1 MTDVSQLSCFRPSR
15 ASFVNP
21 KPILFFLLLCCAT
34 LGWTQDLFPLRDIRP
49 GLKGVGRTVFHG
61 NQVEEFQVQILGVL
75 ENLTPR
81 QTIILAKLSGGPLE
95 QTGVMQGMSGSPVY
109 IDGKLAGAVALGF
122 PFSKEAIA
130 GIQPIEQM
138 LSASPLPEH
147 ASLAPRQLPAI
158 QKVTSLVPSPDSSHA
173 PISLFGGMREIF
185 TPLSLSG
192 FTPRTLQVFSSGFQS
207 MGFDPQQGVSS
218 GTPISQAITGTVAP
232 GSMISVQLL
241 SGDFA
246 ISADGTVTY
255 INGKRVY
262 AFGHRFLD
270 SGTTEMPFARADVVA
285 LLPTLNSS
293 FKLSAAR
300 EWVGTITSDVS
311 TAIYGTIGQRAHT
324 IPMTI
329 AVQPLSHPA
338 QNYHVQVVNDR
349 LLTPFITQ
357 AAVFSTLD
365 ATQRTVGTGSIR
377 LHGRID
383 FEGGLPSLS
392 IADIFVSDIG
402 AAQQASVDAV
412 VPLTFLLG
420 GGFQDL
426 RIKQIAFTLEPV
438 ESKRQLRVAQAWTSR
453 SQVHPGESVEVN
465 FLLQGENGY
474 QITKSAQYRVPVGAP
489 LGGLNI
495 TVSDALTLNSPD
507 FAGISQSSLHS
518 AAQLIDVLNQY
529 RGSDAAYVRFWRQQ
543 PSFTISGPM
552 PGGEITDPPPSISLV
567 LADVS
572 SSPTSSAAS
581 TTLRGSQVAEV
592 KVPTDSYAVI
602 GARTVQVEV
611 ID

>member
-1 MTDVSQLSCFRPSR
+1 MTDVSQMFCFRRSK
-15 ASFVNP
+15 AGSVNP
-21 KPILFFLLLCCAT
+21 KPILPLLLLCFAT
-34 LGWTQDLFPLRDIRP
+34 LGRAQDLFPLGDIRP

-109 IDGKLAGAVALGF
+109 IDGKLVGAVALGF
-122 PFSKEAIA
+122 PYAKEAIA

-138 LSASPLPEH
+138 LSAAVPPER
-147 ASLAPRQLPAI
+147 ANRAPRQLAST
-158 QKVTSLVPSPDSSHA
+158 QKLTSFIPSPEPSHT
-173 PISLFGGMREIF
+173 PTSLFGGMREIF

-192 FTPRTLQVFSSGFQS
+192 FTPRTLQAFSAGFQS

-218 GTPISQAITGTVAP
+218 GAPTSQAITGTVAP

-241 SGDFA
+241 SGDLA

-255 INGKRVY
+255 INGKQIY

-270 SGTTEMPFARADVVA
+270 SGTTEMPFARADVIA

-300 EWVGTITSDVS
+300 EWVGTITNDVS
-311 TAIYGTIGQRAHT
+311 TAVYGTIGQRART

-329 AVQPLSHPA
+329 AVQPPSRPA
-338 QNYHVQVVNDR
+338 QTYHVQVVNDR

-357 AAVFSTLD
+357 AAVFSTID
-365 ATQRTVGTGSIR
+365 ATQRTAGTGSIR

-392 IADIFVSDIG
+392 IADIFVSETG

-426 RIKQIAFTLEPV
+426 RIKQITFTLEPM
-438 ESKRQLRVAQAWTSR
+438 ETKRQLRVAQAWTSR
-453 SQVHPGESVEVN
+453 SQVRPGESVEVN

-518 AAQLIDVLNQY
+518 PAQLIEVLNQY

-552 PGGEITDPPPSISLV
+552 PGGELTDPPPSISLI

-572 SSPTSSAAS
+572 CSPTSSAAS
-581 TTLRGSQVAEV
+581 TVLRGSQVAEV

>member
-1 MTDVSQLSCFRPSR
+1 MTNVSYWSCLRRSK
-15 ASFVNP
+15 ASFVDP
-21 KPILFFLLLCCAT
+21 KPILSVFLLCFAT
-34 LGWTQDLFPLRDIRP
+34 FGWAQDLFPLRDIRP

-81 QTIILAKLSGGPLE
+81 QSIILAKLSGGPLE

-122 PFSKEAIA
+122 PFSKEAIT

-138 LSASPLPEH
+138 LSASVAPGRARLARQQFPVTQTVSSSTPL
-147 ASLAPRQLPAI
+147 
-158 QKVTSLVPSPDSSHA
+158 PDSSHSA
-173 PISLFGGMREIF
+173 SSLFGGMREIF

-192 FTPRTLQVFSSGFQS
+192 FTPGTLQVFTSGFQS
-207 MGFDPQQGVSS
+207 LGFNPQQGVSS
-218 GTPISQAITGTVAP
+218 GAPPSQAITGTVVP

-241 SGDFA
+241 TGDLS

-255 INGKRVY
+255 INGKQVY

-270 SGTTEMPFARADVVA
+270 SGTTELPFARADVVA

-300 EWVGTITSDVS
+300 EWVGTITNDVS
-311 TAIYGTIGQRAHT
+311 TAVSGTIGQAAHM

-329 AVQPLSHPA
+329 SVQPPARPA
-338 QNYHVQVVNDR
+338 QSYHVQVVNDR

-357 AAVFSTLD
+357 TAVFSTLD
-365 ATQRTVGTGSIR
+365 ATQRTTGTGSIR
-377 LHGRID
+377 LHGQID

-392 IADIFVSDIG
+392 IADLFVSDTG
-402 AAQQASVDAV
+402 VAQQASVDAV
-412 VPLTFLLG
+412 VPLTFMLG
-420 GGFQDL
+420 AGFQDL
-426 RIKQIAFTLEPV
+426 RIKQIAYTLEPL
-438 ESKRQLRVAQAWTSR
+438 ETKRQLHIAQAWTSHG
-453 SQVHPGESVEVN
+453 QVHAGESVEVS

-474 QITKSAQYRVPVGAP
+474 QITKSAQYRVPIGAP
-489 LGGLNI
+489 AGGLNI

-518 AAQLIDVLNQY
+518 PAQLIDILNQY

-543 PSFTISGPM
+543 PAFTISGPM
-552 PGGEITDPPPSISLV
+552 PGGELTDPPPSISLV
-567 LADVS
+567 LADTS
-572 SSPTSSAAS
+572 SSPTSNAAS
-581 TTLRGSQVAEV
+581 TVLRGSQVAEV
-592 KVPTDSYAVI
+592 KVPVDSYAVI